1 MPLRILNAKT
11 DARLEAAVQA
21 CLAPA
26 ISRMGSALLLCPS
39 FQEALDAQRD
49 LAERGM
55 GMGVAVT
62 TPSAW
67 AQERWELWGDGRRL
81 VDSSTRQIVCSMVV
95 EEADARGEVTSN
107 PGTTRLLA
115 DLVRQ
120 GAPWL
125 SEAAGAPRVGVTDA
139 ERAVAALA
147 VPYARRLSELGMV
160 EECDATARLAGIL
173 AAQGVAV
180 PPVALVGFSA
190 LPRAQRDLLRALA
203 KVGEVCLVVPS
214 DAGPAADP
222 ARALAREL
230 ARGLADVTCEDVA
243 AIASVDRS
251 PELDDMLGQL
261 FRPDQDRHV
270 APTGALG
277 VLLPAGPAA
286 EPELVC
292 REVVRLARQGAADVV
307 VAAPDAAGAW
317 RTLSGRLAARGAS
330 VRCQLPVSFSS
341 LSAGRAIMSYL
352 RGVANLAALAQGW
365 PEPEPVSGAGSDVR
379 VTVGDMSW
387 WPPRDLSD
395 FLLSEVSH
403 VPTARARALDRDWRA
418 NRLLTPQAVLDQ
430 LSSERQVGAPC
441 AQATRELLRGR
452 IGSAASKLLAPYV
465 ACGPKDAPASLGSGE
480 SQSAAEARAA
490 LAQVLSV
497 AKSLKEAGLTADPEA
512 DSVVSLAALVER
524 ACYVLDQTSLT
535 LRLSREVP
543 GAAGRVLVTTPAT
556 AAHLAP
562 ASADAL
568 VLMGQTSTESA
579 VSPEDGPLQ
588 AVLAAYGIEGA
599 PDPMARARTDFAAL
613 ARVPRARLTL
623 VRRLFGADAKECYPS
638 VMMGECLACYG
649 LDASAGASDLVA
661 ALGEKNVGVRSE
673 TLVGENLSA
682 SGARPCLV
690 ASERP
695 AAPGV
700 IEPSRRAGVMAP
712 PEGVSVEDARP
723 LLSASQ
729 IETYLECPYKWFSLR
744 RLRLR
749 DADAGFTGAEMGTFA
764 HRVLEVSHKELLAR
778 AVERANDTSELG
790 RIAAEDEQGAHGE
803 AWCAEVERLI
813 ALAAAEPAA
822 RVAGSRV
829 SLGDEQGL
837 EAARQALLEEFD
849 AHLSHQYQ
857 LVRGR
862 RPLPQAL
869 VAHTAAER
877 GQVEG
882 LRRDL
887 SSLLDYEAGLLAG
900 YEPRLFEWSFGR
912 GGAEVEYA
920 GVRLTGTVDRVDVD
934 AHGQAVVIDYKHKSD
949 RGFASE
955 YDVFG
960 KEGAAAA
967 AGFAMPRRV
976 QSLIYGQV
984 IRRAFPELKVT
995 GAVYLCTKGSH
1006 ELAGAVDEDALDNVF
1021 GCHAPSSQRLPRLA
1035 VPRACDFGRAG
1046 QSGMPA
1052 LLDACEEAIAQ
1063 QVSHMIAGDVEANP
1077 KDPESCRY
1085 CPVLN
1090 CERRLGK

>member
-1 MPLRILNAKT
+1 MPLHILNAPS
-11 DARLEAAVQA
+11 DASLEAVARSF
-21 CLAPA
+21 LAPA
-26 ISRMGSALLLCPS
+26 LAKAGSAVLLCPS
-39 FQEALDAQRD
+39 FQEALDAQRS
-49 LAERGM
+49 LAETGSLA
-55 GMGVAVT
+55 MGVAVT

-67 AQERWELWGDGRRL
+67 AQERWEVWGDGRRL
-81 VDSSTRQIVCSMVV
+81 VDAVTRQVVCATVV
-95 EEADARGEVTSN
+95 EEAATRGEVAST
-107 PGTTRLLA
+107 PGTARLLA

-125 SEAAGAPRVGVTDA
+125 AEAAGAPCDGVTDA

-147 VPYARRLSELGMV
+147 APYVERLSELGMV
-160 EECDATARLAGIL
+160 EECDATARLAGIF
-173 AAQGVAV
+173 ARSGVSVA
-180 PPVALVGFSA
+180 PLALVGFSS
-190 LPRAQRDLLRALA
+190 LTRAQRDLVRSLARA
-203 KVGEVCLVVPS
+203 GEVCLVLPA
-214 DAGPAADP
+214 DAGPAAAP
-222 ARALAREL
+222 ALALAGEL
-230 ARGLADVTCEDVA
+230 SRGLEDVA
-243 AIASVDRS
+243 TREVPAATPAPRS
-251 PELDDMLGQL
+251 AELNDLLGQL
-261 FRPDQDRHV
+261 FCPDQGRHV
-270 APTGALG
+270 APTGAFG

-292 REVVRLARQGAADVV
+292 REVARLAGSGASDVV
-307 VAAPDAAGAW
+307 VAAPDAAAAW
-317 RTLSGRLAARGAS
+317 RTLSGRLATRGAS
-330 VRCQLPVSFSS
+330 VRCQLSVPVSS
-341 LSAGRAIMSYL
+341 LPAGRAVMAYL
-352 RGVANLAALAQGW
+352 RGVSRLAVLAEGW
-365 PEPEPVSGAGSDVR
+365 PAPEPVPGRGSDVR

-403 VPTARARALDRDWRA
+403 VPAARARALDRDWRA

-430 LSSERQVGAPC
+430 LSSEKEVGASC

-465 ACGPKDAPASLGSGE
+465 AALADGAAAAGE
-480 SQSAAEARAA
+480 PQSAVEARAVLTA
-490 LAQVLSV
+490 VLSV
-497 AKSLKEAGLTADPEA
+497 AKSLKEAGLTADPQA
-512 DSVVSLAALVER
+512 DARVGLDVLVEH
-524 ACYVLDQTSLT
+524 ACNVLGHAPVA
-535 LRLSREVP
+535 LRLAHEVQ
-543 GAAGRVLVTTPAT
+543 GASCRVLVAST
-556 AAHLAP
+556 AVACHLAP
-562 ASADAL
+562 GSADAL

-579 VSPEDGPLQ
+579 VSPADGPFQ
-588 AVLAAYGIEGA
+588 AILSAYGIEEP
-599 PDPMARARTDFAAL
+599 PDPMARARAGFAAL
-613 ARVPRARLTL
+613 ARVPRTRLTL

-649 LDASAGASDLVA
+649 LDASAGASDLACV
-661 ALGEKNVGVRSE
+661 LGEKDVRGRSE
-673 TLVGENLSA
+673 TLVGANLSA
-682 SGARPCLV
+682 SGERPATE

-695 AAPGV
+695 AAPGA

-712 PEGVSVEDARP
+712 PEGVSVEDSRP

-764 HRVLEVSHKELLAR
+764 HRVLEVSHKELLAH
-778 AVERANDTSELG
+778 AMERAAGTSELE
-790 RIAAEDEQGAHGE
+790 RIATEDDQGAHGE
-803 AWCAEVERLI
+803 AWCAEVDRL
-813 ALAAAEPAA
+813 ATLAGVDPTA

-829 SLGDEQGL
+829 GLSDERGL
-837 EAARQALLEEFD
+837 EVARQALLAEFD

-877 GQVEG
+877 GQVEA

-887 SSLLDYEAGLLAG
+887 STLLDYEAGLLAG

-949 RGFASE
+949 RGFAAE
-955 YDVFG
+955 YDVFT
-960 KEGAAAA
+960 KEGATAT

-984 IRRAFPELKVT
+984 IRHAFPDLKVT
-995 GAVYLCTKGSH
+995 GAVYLCTKGAH
-1006 ELAGAVDEDALDNVF
+1006 ELAGAVGEDALDNVF
-1021 GCHAPSSQRLPRLA
+1021 GAHAPSSQRLPRLA
-1035 VPRACDFGRAG
+1035 VPRAFGFGRTDG
-1046 QSGMPA
+1046 SGMEA
-1052 LLDACEEAIAQ
+1052 LLDACEEAIAE
-1063 QVSHMIAGDVEANP
+1063 QVSRMLAGDVEASP
-1077 KDPESCRY
+1077 KDPESCRF